1 MQTLGRTATLGLVLL
16 LAGCGGEDDQMP
28 GGAGGTMAG
37 TGGVTSGTGGV
48 SNMGGSVS
56 NMGGSVS
63 GTGASSSVTA
73 GCPTPGPT
81 LPWIGPWMYGPNPG
95 PCTYQDANVVMTYVY
110 EGTTL
115 VRAEG
120 DDGRDETYTRDAQ
133 GRIISRDDGTFR
145 FDYDYSFPSGHIE
158 TVTQNGEVLQ
168 VTEYTV
174 SAEGYPIH
182 FSSDSGLT
190 GTYVYE
196 DCRLTR
202 FEAPTAANP
211 FVLDYVYDAA
221 GNLIRR
227 EPRGTD
233 DTGWVAFD
241 YSCWDQ

>member
-1 MQTLGRTATLGLVLL
+1 MLGLVLL
-16 LAGCGGEDDQMP
+16 LAGCGGEDDSLP

-37 TGGVTSGTGGV
+37 TGGATSDTGGV
-48 SNMGGSVS
+48 SNL
-56 NMGGSVS
+56 GGSVS

-73 GCPTPGPT
+73 GCPTPGPA
-81 LPWIGPWMYGPNPG
+81 LPWIGPWMSGPNPG
-95 PCTYQDANVVMTYVY
+95 PCTYQDAYAVMTYVY

-115 VRAEG
+115 VRGES
-120 DDGRDETYTRDAQ
+120 DDGRTEIYTRDAQ
-133 GRIISRDDGTFR
+133 GRIISRDDGTLR
-145 FDYDYSFPSGHIE
+145 VDYDYSFASGFVE
-158 TVTQNGEVLQ
+158 TVTENGEVYQ
-168 VTEYTV
+168 VSEYTV
-174 SAEGYPIH
+174 SAEGYPVL

-202 FEAPTAANP
+202 FEAPTAAVP

-227 EPRGTD
+227 ELRGGTNDTD
-233 DTGWVAFD
+233 WMAFD